1 MIITRAPLRIS
12 LGGGGTDLP
21 AYYTQYGGE
30 LTSAAINKYV
40 YIAVKRRFD
49 DSLRV
54 SYNKTEIVDD
64 VEQLQH
70 PIVRETLRL
79 LGLSEGL
86 EIISIGDVPANTG
99 LGSSGSFTV
108 ALLLALH
115 TFKGEHRTPQELAE
129 ESFTIQ
135 ADILGEPIGKQDEYM
150 AAYGGVTNLLIDQA
164 GGVIAQAVSMPSGV
178 VQEFEHDL
186 LLFYTGIQRK
196 ASDILAEQGKA
207 VRSQHTIVSNSMHH
221 IKTIGQQITAALVA
235 GQPDRVGEL
244 MHDHWVHKQ
253 QIATAMAPPAVSR
266 WYDVG
271 RACGAIGGKLVGA
284 GGGGFLLLYC
294 PHNKP
299 AIRQALAAEG
309 LRELHFRFDSEG
321 AKVVM
326 NMEERSWVTPALS
339 PVAVPYEQR
348 VY

>member
-1 MIITRAPLRIS
+1 MIIARAPLRIS

-30 LTSAAINKYV
+30 LSSMAINKYV

-49 DSLRV
+49 NNLRV
-54 SYNKTEIVDD
+54 SYNKTELAEA
-64 VEQLQH
+64 VEQIEH
-70 PIVRETLRL
+70 PIVREALKF
-79 LGLSEGL
+79 LGIDGGL

-115 TFKGEHRTPQELAE
+115 TFKHEHRTPQELAE

-150 AAYGGVTNLLIDQA
+150 AAFGGLTALSIAMTGQVTVQPVLIRAD
-164 GGVIAQAVSMPSGV
+164 VLRD
-178 VQEFEHDL
+178 FEHDL

-196 ASDILAEQGKA
+196 AADILSQQGQALHAKQA
-207 VRSQHTIVSNSMHH
+207 TVSGSMHY
-221 IKTIGQQITAALVA
+221 IKIIGQKIVAALVA

-244 MHDHWVHKQ
+244 MHDHWVYKQ
-253 QIATAMAPPAVSR
+253 QISSSMAPADVTR
-266 WYDVG
+266 WYEL
-271 RACGAIGGKLVGA
+271 ACSRGALGGKLVGA

-294 PHNKP
+294 PHAK
-299 AIRQALAAEG
+299 AAVRQALAEEG
-309 LRELHFRFDSEG
+309 LRELHFNFDFEG
-321 AKVVM
+321 AKVIL
-326 NMEERSWVTPALS
+326 NLEEQSWATLVTRAHVGKTL
-339 PVAVPYEQR
+339 
-348 VY
+348 